1 MSRRI
6 SVLYLPAPQKNLV
19 NPWKNDII
27 TAIGD
32 KHDLK
37 IFDFEK
43 PLAPQFK
50 NIDLV
55 IDHGGSIGTRE
66 MADLVAGKILLWQIV
81 GTGFDHFDLNYWK
94 SKKIPVSNCPG
105 TFSAVALA
113 ECAMMLTL
121 MLARK
126 YSTAR
131 EILEK
136 GKMSE
141 PVGRE
146 MIGLKLGI
154 IGLGASGKELARRA
168 LSFGM
173 KILAIDIREIGLD
186 EINEFQLEFVGNP
199 TDLDKVL
206 ASSDVVSL
214 HLHLNKETQH
224 TINARRLKLMKK
236 TSFLINVARGKLINE
251 EALLQALLE
260 NEIAGAGLDVYGQE
274 PPDLSSPIF
283 NLPNVV
289 ATPHISG
296 ATDGTSR
303 NRAAA
308 TAENVNRI
316 ANGLKPLYRID

>member
-1 MSRRI
+1 MAKRI
-6 SVLYLPAPQKNLV
+6 SVLYLPASQKNLV
-19 NPWKNDII
+19 NPWQDDIV

-37 IFDFEK
+37 IFNFNE

-50 NIDLV
+50 NVDLV
-55 IDHGGSIGTRE
+55 IDHGGSVGTRE

-81 GTGFDHFDLNYWK
+81 GTGFDHFDLDYWK

-113 ECAMMLTL
+113 ECAMMLIL

-126 YSTAR
+126 YTMAR

-136 GKMSE
+136 GKMHE
-141 PVGRE
+141 PLGRE

-168 LSFGM
+168 LPFGM
-173 KILAIDIREIGLD
+173 KILAIDTREIGLE
-186 EINEFQLEFVGNP
+186 EINEFQLEFVGSP
-199 TDLDKVL
+199 TDLNKVL

-214 HLHLNKETQH
+214 HLHLNKDTEH
-224 TINARRLKLMKK
+224 TIDTHRLKLMKK
-236 TSFLINVARGKLINE
+236 TSFLINVARGKLVDE
-251 EALLQALLE
+251 EALLKALLE

-296 ATDGTSR
+296 GTDGTSR

-308 TAENVNRI
+308 AAENVNRI
-316 ANGLKPLYRID
+316 ASGLEPLYRID

>member
-1 MSRRI
+1 
-6 SVLYLPAPQKNLV
+6 
-19 NPWKNDII
+19 
-27 TAIGD
+27 
-32 KHDLK
+32 
-37 IFDFEK
+37 
-43 PLAPQFK
+43 
-50 NIDLV
+50 
-55 IDHGGSIGTRE
+55 
-66 MADLVAGKILLWQIV
+66 
-81 GTGFDHFDLNYWK
+81 
-94 SKKIPVSNCPG
+94 
-105 TFSAVALA
+105 
-113 ECAMMLTL
+113 
-121 MLARK
+121 
-126 YSTAR
+126 
-131 EILEK
+131 
-136 GKMSE
+136 MSE

-236 TSFLINVARGKLINE
+236 TSFLINVARGKLIDE

-296 ATDGTSR
+296 GTDGTSR